1 LNRNLKNVVMIDF
14 DANKVQYHQGNVMV
28 LPKYEGDPDDRE
40 LYKII
45 PFLECKHISMH
56 HSFF

>member
-1 LNRNLKNVVMIDF
+1 MIDF